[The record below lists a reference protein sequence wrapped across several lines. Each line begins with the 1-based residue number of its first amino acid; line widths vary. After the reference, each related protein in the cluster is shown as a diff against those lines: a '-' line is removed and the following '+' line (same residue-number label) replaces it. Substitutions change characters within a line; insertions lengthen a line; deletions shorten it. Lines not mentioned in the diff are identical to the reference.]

1 MVVVIA
7 RIRSKPEH
15 ADAVAGFFR
24 DMVAW
29 VSDNEP
35 ATPTYA
41 CSRSQ
46 ADPSE
51 FVFFER
57 YVDADAFQAHS
68 RSPRFAELI
77 GQLQGKLAAA
87 PEVVMY
93 DEVAAK
99 L

>member
-29 VSDNEP
+29 VADNEP

-41 CSRSQ
+41 CNRSQ

-57 YVDADAFQAHS
+57 YVDPAAFQAHS
-68 RSPRFAELI
+68 ASPRFAELI
-77 GQLQGKLAAA
+77 GQLRGKLAGS
-87 PEVVMY
+87 PEITMF
-93 DEVAAK
+93 DEVASK
-99 L
+99 I